1 MLESTY
7 LINKHHRTTHQI
19 HQDHLVVAIGD
30 IFLVQRTHPTFAITI
45 IFIMAPHSLDLEDDM
60 TAVEEIHT
68 KESKTGDDMMTT
80 ASDHMP
86 KICITGLQGRI
97 S

>member
-1 MLESTY
+1 
-7 LINKHHRTTHQI
+7 
-19 HQDHLVVAIGD
+19 
-30 IFLVQRTHPTFAITI
+30 
-45 IFIMAPHSLDLEDDM
+45 MAPHSLDLEDDM

-86 KICITGLQGRI
+86 KACITGLQGRI